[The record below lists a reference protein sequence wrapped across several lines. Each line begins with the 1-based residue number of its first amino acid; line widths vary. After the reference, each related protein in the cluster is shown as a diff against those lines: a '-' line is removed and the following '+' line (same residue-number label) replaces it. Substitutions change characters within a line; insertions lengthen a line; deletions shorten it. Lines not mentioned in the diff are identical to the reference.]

1 VYSWLL
7 RRKVLALWAQLSA
20 GELDA
25 LPLAG
30 NIRFSFVGD
39 HALAVELHS
48 ARELRAWL
56 RALFE
61 RFPGLRFD
69 VAEVVVSGPPWSLR
83 TATRYAAVRDGRV
96 LYRGAQFTRVRWGRV
111 VEEHVLPDTQAVA
124 RLAPAEA

>member
-1 VYSWLL
+1 MYAWLA
-7 RRKVLALWAQLSA
+7 RRKVLALWARLSA

-25 LPLAG
+25 IPLAE
-30 NIRFSFVGD
+30 NIRFSYIGD

-48 ARELRAWL
+48 AQELRAWL
-56 RALFE
+56 RALFQ

-69 VAEVVVSGPPWSLR
+69 VAEVVVSGPPWSLH
-83 TATRYAAVRDGRV
+83 TATRYAAVCDGQV
-96 LYRGAQFTRVRWGRV
+96 LWRGAQFTWVRGGRV

>member
-25 LPLAG
+25 LPLAE

-48 ARELRAWL
+48 AQELRAWL

-83 TATRYAAVRDGRV
+83 TATRYTAVRDGRV

>member
-1 VYSWLL
+1 MYAWLI
-7 RRKVLALWAQLSA
+7 RRRVLALWARLSA
-20 GELDA
+20 GEPDA
-25 LPLAG
+25 LPLAE
-30 NIRFSFVGD
+30 NMRFSYVGD

-48 ARELRAWL
+48 AQELRAWL

-69 VAEVVVSGPPWSLR
+69 IAEVVVSGPPWSLR

-96 LYRGAQFTRVRWGRV
+96 LYHGAQFTQIRWGRV

-124 RLAPAEA
+124 RLAPTVA